1 MNKKCLL
8 FSRQELKKDLIG
20 EKNKRPTLDD
30 ICDMIIFINRDE
42 YYNADYVIDG
52 NLYGPTYTPKYSK
65 VLPKVDVELIASKNK
80 NSLKYKTAHL
90 FSNRNN
96 GNYFE

>member
-1 MNKKCLL
+1 MPIIFTARIKKGLD
-8 FSRQELKKDLIG
+8 RRE
-20 EKNKRPTLDD
+20 NKRPTLDD
-30 ICDMIIFINRDE
+30 ICDMIIFIYRDE
-42 YYNADYVIDG
+42 YYNADYVIDV

-65 VLPKVDVELIASKNK
+65 VLPKVDVELIVSKNK